1 MKKKVVIIGAGPAG
15 LTCAYEL
22 LKRSSDYEVVILE
35 KDKQV
40 GGISRTVTYNNN
52 KMDLGGHRFFSKNE
66 YINKIWQEILP
77 VKNDSG
83 NDKVFLIRNRISR
96 IFYAN
101 NFFDYP
107 ITLSLST
114 ISKMGFITTLKSGFS
129 YFKSVLFKRKE
140 TNLEN
145 FYINRFGEK
154 LYSLF
159 FLKYTEKVWGRSPK
173 DISPDWGSQRAKGLS
188 IYTVLKSAIMDLF
201 HISSKNR
208 ETSLIESFYY
218 PKYGPGQLWEEMAL
232 IIQKKGVK
240 IITEAEVVHIKKI
253 KNKITE
259 LVYMKD
265 GEKIKISA
273 DIFVSS
279 MPLKNLISSTNNI
292 PKKIKDV
299 ADSLPYRDFMT
310 LGLVVKKLNLKNE
323 TNIRTTLDIV
333 PDCWIYIQEPDV
345 LMGRIQIFNNWSP
358 YLVSDSLNTV
368 SLGLEYFCNAFDE
381 LWCMSDEEF
390 KNFAISELEKMKM
403 IDKNDV
409 VCYHVERVEK
419 AYPAYFDGYQYMDLL
434 IDYLNKIENLY
445 CIGRNGQHRYN
456 NMDHSML
463 TAIYTVDDI
472 LDGCKDKDKIWKVN
486 TEKEYLEDK

>member
-77 VKNDSG
+77 LKNDSG

-114 ISKMGFITTLKSGFS
+114 IRKMGFITTLKSGFS

-145 FYINRFGEK
+145 FYINRFGKK

-232 IIQKKGVK
+232 IIQKKG
-240 IITEAEVVHIKKI
+240 
-253 KNKITE
+253 
-259 LVYMKD
+259 
-265 GEKIKISA
+265 S
-273 DIFVSS
+273 
-279 MPLKNLISSTNNI
+279 
-292 PKKIKDV
+292 
-299 ADSLPYRDFMT
+299 
-310 LGLVVKKLNLKNE
+310 
-323 TNIRTTLDIV
+323 
-333 PDCWIYIQEPDV
+333 
-345 LMGRIQIFNNWSP
+345 
-358 YLVSDSLNTV
+358 
-368 SLGLEYFCNAFDE
+368 
-381 LWCMSDEEF
+381 
-390 KNFAISELEKMKM
+390 
-403 IDKNDV
+403 
-409 VCYHVERVEK
+409 
-419 AYPAYFDGYQYMDLL
+419 
-434 IDYLNKIENLY
+434 
-445 CIGRNGQHRYN
+445 
-456 NMDHSML
+456 
-463 TAIYTVDDI
+463 
-472 LDGCKDKDKIWKVN
+472 
-486 TEKEYLEDK
+486 